1 MSRDDVTPEQWDRAI
16 DNKATNR
23 QVGGDHYKKLKV
35 SPTDY
40 IYANNLSWNLGNVV
54 KYVTRNKDNVV
65 NDLLKAK
72 HYIDLELEMV
82 HGVDGEGNNIG
93 PYRIETKV

>member
-1 MSRDDVTPEQWDRAI
+1 MSIDDVTPEQWDRAI

-23 QVGGDHYKKLKV
+23 QVGGDQYKKLKV

>member
-1 MSRDDVTPEQWDRAI
+1 
-16 DNKATNR
+16 
-23 QVGGDHYKKLKV
+23 
-35 SPTDY
+35 
-40 IYANNLSWNLGNVV
+40 LSWNLGNVV